1 MDAPLALFQ
10 LKFLSQLDDVGNY
23 QNKFLFK
30 LLLVESVFL
39 IFTLKLL
46 AFSTTLF
53 WRKIHLQVMK
63 VYTFALTYDPSSR
76 QII

>member
-39 IFTLKLL
+39 IFTLKLTIGCSAGFL
-46 AFSTTLF
+46 L
-53 WRKIHLQVMK
+53 
-63 VYTFALTYDPSSR
+63 
-76 QII
+76 